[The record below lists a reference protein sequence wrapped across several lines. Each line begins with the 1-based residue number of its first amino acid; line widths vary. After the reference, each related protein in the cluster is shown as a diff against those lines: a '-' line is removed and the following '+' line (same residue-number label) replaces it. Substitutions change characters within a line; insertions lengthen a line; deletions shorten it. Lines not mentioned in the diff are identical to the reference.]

1 MAFTHLHVHTEY
13 SLLDGSNKIK
23 EYVARVKELGMNSAA
38 ITDHGVM
45 YGVIDFYRAA
55 REAGIKPILGCEVY
69 VAPNSRFD
77 KELTGGEDRYH
88 HLVLLAEN
96 NTGYANLMKIVSRG
110 FTEGYYYKPRV
121 DMEVLQE
128 FHEGIIA
135 LSACLAGEVPRFIL
149 KGMKDE
155 ARKAARKYE
164 ACFGKGN
171 YFLELQDHGIPE
183 QRTVNMELLQMSREL
198 DIPLVTTND
207 VHYTYA
213 EDAIPHDILLV
224 NRDGKLRELHK
235 VLDRNCALSFI
246 TAADKPGRQT
256 YERSAI
262 LLMLKAF
269 YDTVGREN
277 AERITVEF
285 SLSNAL
291 FCRAKGQFTP
301 DKALLERVEA
311 RMRELAAQAL
321 PIEKRS
327 VNIDDAVAMFRA
339 CGLEDKA
346 RLLSYRINSH
356 VNVYTLDGFTDYF
369 YGYMVPDTGY
379 LKWFAL
385 ESFADGFILRLPD
398 QADPEKL
405 GDFKPPMKVFQAMHE
420 AEDLSA
426 VLQISDVGEMND
438 VISRGQATQMILSHE
453 AMMEKQIGDIAHEIA
468 ARKGVR
474 FVMIAGPSSSGKTT
488 FSHRLSTQLIAC
500 GLRPHAIATDNYFR
514 NRADTPRDERGEY
527 DFECLGAMDVEGFNR
542 DMNRLLNGETVEMPT
557 YNFIKGVREYNGETL
572 TLGENDVLVIEGIH
586 CLNDEFSKAL
596 PKESKYRIYISC
608 LTTLNVDDHNRIPT
622 TDARLLRRIERDA
635 RTRGYGAQATIKM
648 WPSVRRGE
656 EQNIFPYQDSAD
668 MLFNSALLYE
678 TALLK
683 PYVEPLLFGVPHDC
697 PEYLE
702 AKRLLKFLNYFLPL
716 PADNVP
722 KTSLLREFVGG
733 GCYKT

>member
-1 MAFTHLHVHTEY
+1 
-13 SLLDGSNKIK
+13 
-23 EYVARVKELGMNSAA
+23 
-38 ITDHGVM
+38 
-45 YGVIDFYRAA
+45 
-55 REAGIKPILGCEVY
+55 
-69 VAPNSRFD
+69 
-77 KELTGGEDRYH
+77 
-88 HLVLLAEN
+88 
-96 NTGYANLMKIVSRG
+96 
-110 FTEGYYYKPRV
+110 
-121 DMEVLQE
+121 MEQTMLNV
-128 FHEGIIA
+128 
-135 LSACLAGEVPRFIL
+135 
-149 KGMKDE
+149 
-155 ARKAARKYE
+155 
-164 ACFGKGN
+164 
-171 YFLELQDHGIPE
+171 
-183 QRTVNMELLQMSREL
+183 TVNGSTRQYPAGTPFRVIAA
-198 DIPLVTTND
+198 D
-207 VHYTYA
+207 HQA
-213 EDAIPHDILLV
+213 EIPHDILLV

-235 VLDRNCALSFI
+235 VLDRDCTLSFI

-385 ESFADGFILRLPD
+385 EPFADGFILRLPD

-405 GDFKPPMKVFQAMHE
+405 GDFKPPMKVFQAMHA

-426 VLQISDVGEMND
+426 VLHISDAGEMND

-635 RTRGYGAQATIKM
+635 RTRGYGARATIKM

-656 EQNIFPYQDSAD
+656 EENIFPYQDSAD
-668 MLFNSALLYE
+668 TVFNSALIYE

>member
-1 MAFTHLHVHTEY
+1 
-13 SLLDGSNKIK
+13 
-23 EYVARVKELGMNSAA
+23 
-38 ITDHGVM
+38 
-45 YGVIDFYRAA
+45 
-55 REAGIKPILGCEVY
+55 
-69 VAPNSRFD
+69 
-77 KELTGGEDRYH
+77 
-88 HLVLLAEN
+88 
-96 NTGYANLMKIVSRG
+96 
-110 FTEGYYYKPRV
+110 
-121 DMEVLQE
+121 MEQTMLNV
-128 FHEGIIA
+128 
-135 LSACLAGEVPRFIL
+135 
-149 KGMKDE
+149 
-155 ARKAARKYE
+155 
-164 ACFGKGN
+164 
-171 YFLELQDHGIPE
+171 
-183 QRTVNMELLQMSREL
+183 TVNGSTRQYPAGTPFRVIAADHQAE
-198 DIPLVTTND
+198 IPL
-207 VHYTYA
+207 
-213 EDAIPHDILLV
+213 DILLV

-235 VLDRNCALSFI
+235 VLDRDCTLSFI

-277 AERITVEF
+277 VERITVEF

-327 VNIDDAVAMFRA
+327 VNIDDAVAMFRT

-385 ESFADGFILRLPD
+385 EPFADGFILRLPD

-426 VLQISDVGEMND
+426 VLHISDVGEMND

-608 LTTLNVDDHNRIPT
+608 LTTLNVDGHNRIPT

-635 RTRGYGAQATIKM
+635 RTRGYGARATIKM

-656 EQNIFPYQDSAD
+656 EENIFPYQDSAD
-668 MLFNSALLYE
+668 TVFNSALIYE